1 MGAGSQPGTADGGRP
16 RPSVMA
22 SPRLQPQMVPR
33 PWATGVWQDARTV
46 AAVYTAAPQAP
57 ADTLS
62 DLSSDC
68 ECPGV
73 PRALDDWG
81 LVVARPAGTK
91 PRGPTQTRVPRSGS
105 PLGLRSFPQDSDTAR
120 EHLPSAGGV
129 LGLGSGGDARQTPPW
144 PPGAHC

>member
-81 LVVARPAGTK
+81 LVVARPQARNPVGLLRRASPAPAP
-91 PRGPTQTRVPRSGS
+91 PRP
-105 PLGLRSFPQDSDTAR
+105 PLLPPGLR
-120 EHLPSAGGV
+120 
-129 LGLGSGGDARQTPPW
+129 
-144 PPGAHC
+144 HCS